1 MKGLDAKRIQIR
13 LGDIWRSPQLHVLLT
28 KEEGVVVARCLDL
41 TVSSHGE
48 NKNEAIEALGEA
60 IKEYILTA
68 IEEKS
73 LELFNDPAQNRYWRM
88 FNEIEAKSA
97 LKSLKQSVDKSLIL
111 SSFDNVKEIHPEILY
126 A

>member
-13 LGDIWRSPQLHVLLT
+13 LGDIWESPQLHVLLT

-48 NKNEAIEALGEA
+48 NTNEALQALGEA

-68 IEEKS
+68 IEENS
-73 LELFNDPAQNRYWRM
+73 LELFDDPAQNRYWRM

-97 LKSLKQSVDKSLIL
+97 LTSLKHSVDKSLIL
-111 SSFDNVKEIHPEILY
+111 SSFDNVKEIHPEVLH